1 MSQHGVVRDGQWVP
15 LPSIMTIESLVAYG
29 FKEWPVNPQHDK
41 HDRHWQF
48 CKRDEKGKK
57 LYVQV
62 RLWAF
67 SKYSNA
73 ERTVEDSFDAD
84 VQFDMNGPKTFNV
97 NMSVNNMTPAQV
109 VEWFEKM
116 HDTMGCTHYELYSDD
131 RYNEEGEQTS
141 YDCDK
146 CGRYLPPEEAV
157 APFLCPGCKYETESG
172 FKQVARKVRVKRR

>member
-1 MSQHGVVRDGQWVP
+1 MSEHGIVKDGCWVP
-15 LPSIMTIESLVAYG
+15 LPPIMTVESLLAYG
-29 FKEWPVNPQHDK
+29 FREWPVGQHDK

-67 SKYSNA
+67 SKYSNT

-141 YDCDK
+141 FDCDK

-172 FKQVARKVRVKRR
+172 FKQVARKVKVKRR